1 MAIVNQVQKK
11 IRMDQWDIVKFQLTV
26 YCYLKRIPV
35 SDLDL
40 NCLSL
45 LAISGEKELGEF
57 CDIAAKNK
65 IFGSTQSVR
74 NALAKAEKKNLI
86 TKNGKNKKKISL
98 KDDMKIQ
105 AKGNILLD
113 YKILRVEPEESK
125 GPE

>member
-26 YCYLKRIPV
+26 YCYLKRIPI
-35 SDLDL
+35 SELDL
-40 NCLSL
+40 NCLTL
-45 LAISGEKELGEF
+45 LGITGEKELGEF
-57 CDIAAKNK
+57 CDLARAQK

-74 NALAKAEKKNLI
+74 NALAKAERKSLI
-86 TKNGKNKKKISL
+86 VKNGKNKKKISL

-113 YKILRVEPEESK
+113 YKILRVDSEESTGTK
-125 GPE
+125 